1 MDLITQPEQ
10 EIMYVCTAIILMCS
24 RLLMDFQR
32 GKGQYAKKSLWKN
45 ENTEVKE
52 GDNNME
58 RFELD
63 NGEALVA
70 VTMNGINEGIIV
82 SVKDNKDDT
91 LSLHIKIGSDGGN
104 VIKNIFIPLKA
115 LRPFKGFI

>member
-1 MDLITQPEQ
+1 
-10 EIMYVCTAIILMCS
+10 
-24 RLLMDFQR
+24 
-32 GKGQYAKKSLWKN
+32 
-45 ENTEVKE
+45 
-52 GDNNME
+52 ME

-70 VTMNGINEGIIV
+70 VNMNENNEGIII
-82 SVKDNKDDT
+82 SVKKNKDHT

-104 VIKNIFIPLKA
+104 NIKNIFMPLKA

>member
-1 MDLITQPEQ
+1 
-10 EIMYVCTAIILMCS
+10 
-24 RLLMDFQR
+24 
-32 GKGQYAKKSLWKN
+32 
-45 ENTEVKE
+45 
-52 GDNNME
+52 ME

-70 VTMNGINEGIIV
+70 VDMKENNEGIIV
-82 SVKDNKDDT
+82 SVKRNKDYT

-104 VIKNIFIPLKA
+104 VIKNIFMPLKA

>member
-1 MDLITQPEQ
+1 
-10 EIMYVCTAIILMCS
+10 
-24 RLLMDFQR
+24 
-32 GKGQYAKKSLWKN
+32 
-45 ENTEVKE
+45 
-52 GDNNME
+52 ME

-70 VTMNGINEGIIV
+70 VNMKENNEGIIV
-82 SVKDNKDDT
+82 SVKDNKDHT

>member
-1 MDLITQPEQ
+1 
-10 EIMYVCTAIILMCS
+10 
-24 RLLMDFQR
+24 
-32 GKGQYAKKSLWKN
+32 
-45 ENTEVKE
+45 
-52 GDNNME
+52 ME

-70 VTMNGINEGIIV
+70 VNMNENNEGIII
-82 SVKDNKDDT
+82 SVKKNKDDT

-104 VIKNIFIPLKA
+104 VIKNIFMPLMA

>member
-1 MDLITQPEQ
+1 
-10 EIMYVCTAIILMCS
+10 
-24 RLLMDFQR
+24 
-32 GKGQYAKKSLWKN
+32 
-45 ENTEVKE
+45 
-52 GDNNME
+52 ME

-70 VTMNGINEGIIV
+70 VNMKENNEGIII
-82 SVKDNKDDT
+82 SVKGNKDHT

-104 VIKNIFIPLKA
+104 DIKNIFMPLKA

>member
-1 MDLITQPEQ
+1 
-10 EIMYVCTAIILMCS
+10 
-24 RLLMDFQR
+24 
-32 GKGQYAKKSLWKN
+32 
-45 ENTEVKE
+45 
-52 GDNNME
+52 ME

-70 VTMNGINEGIIV
+70 VNMKENNEGIII
-82 SVKDNKDDT
+82 SVKKNKDDT

-104 VIKNIFIPLKA
+104 NIKNIFMPLSA

>member
-1 MDLITQPEQ
+1 
-10 EIMYVCTAIILMCS
+10 
-24 RLLMDFQR
+24 
-32 GKGQYAKKSLWKN
+32 
-45 ENTEVKE
+45 
-52 GDNNME
+52 ME

-70 VTMNGINEGIIV
+70 VNMKENNEGIIV
-82 SVKDNKDDT
+82 SVKKNKDDT

-104 VIKNIFIPLKA
+104 DIKNIFIPLKA